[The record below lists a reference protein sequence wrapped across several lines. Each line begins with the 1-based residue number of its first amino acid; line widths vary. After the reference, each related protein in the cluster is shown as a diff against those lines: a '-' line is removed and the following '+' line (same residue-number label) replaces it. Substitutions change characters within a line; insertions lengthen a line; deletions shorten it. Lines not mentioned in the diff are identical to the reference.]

1 MPKNSINYLIVKT
14 AHGDNAAFEKL
25 YKEMRKPVYYYAL
38 HFCGN
43 PSIAEDVM
51 QDTFI
56 TIWSKSSSFI
66 PQGDGRSWILSIA
79 KNKTLDILKKSNR
92 TCSLDYIGDVGGE
105 DGKLNLFE
113 NKTVLDDLLQ
123 TLDNKEL
130 DIVVLRHIV
139 GLTLTEIAKEKDM
152 KKGTVFWMYNRA
164 VKKLRLESE
173 RMGLL

>member
-1 MPKNSINYLIVKT
+1 MHCISAEILRLPKMLCRILLSRSGAKAVRLFRRET
-14 AHGDNAAFEKL
+14 AVRG
-25 YKEMRKPVYYYAL
+25 
-38 HFCGN
+38 
-43 PSIAEDVM
+43 S
-51 QDTFI
+51 
-56 TIWSKSSSFI
+56 
-66 PQGDGRSWILSIA
+66 LSIA

-113 NKTVLDDLLQ
+113 NKTVLDDLLR

>member
-1 MPKNSINYLIVKT
+1 M
-14 AHGDNAAFEKL
+14 
-25 YKEMRKPVYYYAL
+25 
-38 HFCGN
+38 
-43 PSIAEDVM
+43 
-51 QDTFI
+51 
-56 TIWSKSSSFI
+56 
-66 PQGDGRSWILSIA
+66 
-79 KNKTLDILKKSNR
+79 
-92 TCSLDYIGDVGGE
+92 
-105 DGKLNLFE
+105 NLFE
-113 NKTVLDDLLQ
+113 NKTVLDGLLR

>member
-1 MPKNSINYLIVKT
+1 MQPSSTTVFSPIERPFDTSSK
-14 AHGDNAAFEKL
+14 
-25 YKEMRKPVYYYAL
+25 AL
-38 HFCGN
+38 
-43 PSIAEDVM
+43 V
-51 QDTFI
+51 TF
-56 TIWSKSSSFI
+56 
-66 PQGDGRSWILSIA
+66 
-79 KNKTLDILKKSNR
+79 
-92 TCSLDYIGDVGGE
+92 SLDYIGDVGGE

-113 NKTVLDDLLQ
+113 NKTVLDDLLR

>member
-14 AHGDNAAFEKL
+14 AHGDNAAFEEL

-79 KNKTLDILKKSNR
+79 KNKALDILKKSNR

-113 NKTVLDDLLQ
+113 NKTVLDDLLR

-139 GLTLTEIAKEKDM
+139 GLPLTEIAKEKDM